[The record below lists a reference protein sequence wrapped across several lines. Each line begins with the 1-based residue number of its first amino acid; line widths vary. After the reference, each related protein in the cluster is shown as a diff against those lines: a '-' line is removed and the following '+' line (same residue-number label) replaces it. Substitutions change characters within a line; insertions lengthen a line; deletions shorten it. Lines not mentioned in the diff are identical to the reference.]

1 MFKKKEPIKQELMK
15 IEKRENYVDGEL
27 KELQFYITQADS
39 YRVSYLYLSKAE
51 ITELKEKL
59 NKLCI

>member
-1 MFKKKEPIKQELMK
+1 MFKKKETIKEELMK

-27 KELQFYITQADS
+27 KELQFHIRPTRMYSTG
-39 YRVSYLYLSKAE
+39 YLYLSKAE